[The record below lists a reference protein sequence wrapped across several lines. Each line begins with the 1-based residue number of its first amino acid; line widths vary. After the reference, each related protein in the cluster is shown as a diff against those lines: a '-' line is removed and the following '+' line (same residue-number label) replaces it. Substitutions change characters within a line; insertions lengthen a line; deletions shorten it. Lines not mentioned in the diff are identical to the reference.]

1 MSDLVGEVLEA
12 LDTLRDKHEQWEN
25 AVRLTKIRI
34 EDRDTRELSE
44 IEYSQ
49 LLEPGTLIS
58 TRSRFLFYSGYTWLD
73 GKWVDETGQEYSPY
87 EFLLEILRI
96 DRLGYHVSIIEYS
109 R

>member
-1 MSDLVGEVLEA
+1 MSDLIGEALET
-12 LDTLRDKHEQWEN
+12 LDTLRDKHEQWKN
-25 AVRLTKIRI
+25 VVRLTKIRV

-44 IEYSQ
+44 IEYGQ

-58 TRSRFLFYSGYTWLD
+58 TRGRSLFYSGYTWLD
-73 GKWVDETGQEYSPY
+73 GKWVDEAGQEYKPY